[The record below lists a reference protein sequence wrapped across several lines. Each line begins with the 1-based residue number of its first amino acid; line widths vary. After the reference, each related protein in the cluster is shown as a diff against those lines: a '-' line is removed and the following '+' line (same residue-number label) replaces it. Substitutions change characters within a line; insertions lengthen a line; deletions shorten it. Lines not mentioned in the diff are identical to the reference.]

1 MASAESLREKTIS
14 GMLWSFSDSI
24 AGQAIQF
31 VVGLIL
37 ARILSPAEFGLVG
50 MITVFLAVSQSFID
64 SGFAQ
69 ALIRK
74 PGAGENDYSTV
85 FWFNL
90 GAGVIFFALFFALAP
105 AISRFYN
112 EPKLLA
118 LTRVL
123 SVILIINSFG
133 MVQRAL
139 LTRRID
145 FRQQTIITVVSA
157 LISGVVAIWMALTGY
172 GVWSLVWKSLIGYL
186 IQAVLLWWLSKWRPV
201 FIFSWESFRDLFAF
215 GSKLLISGLIDT
227 VYRNIYPLIIG
238 KVFTAEDLGFYSR
251 ADQFTKLPSQN
262 ISQVVQRVSYPA
274 LSQLQDDNP
283 KLKSGYRKVITTT
296 MYISFIA
303 LLCLAAVAKPM
314 IVVLIGE
321 KWLPAVPYLQLL
333 CLGGMLYPLHAINL
347 NMLKVKG
354 RSDLFLRLEIIK
366 KLLAVPVILAGIFIG
381 IYAMLIGMVVHS
393 FVGYFINSYYS
404 GRMINYPFNEQLSDI
419 LPAFIIALVTAGV
432 TWLLSFVIPA
442 GNFVVLT
449 IQLVTAAGL
458 TLLLSELTKNR
469 GYLEIKA
476 IVTDLVAKIRS
487 RRV

>member
-1 MASAESLREKTIS
+1 MTAKESLRDKTIT

-31 VVGLIL
+31 IVGLIL
-37 ARILSPAEFGLVG
+37 ARILTPAEFGLVG
-50 MITVFLAVSQSFID
+50 MITVFIAVSQSFID

-74 PGAGENDYSTV
+74 PGADEKDYSTV

-90 GAGVIFFALFFALAP
+90 AAGLVFFALFFAFAP
-105 AISRFYN
+105 AIARFYK
-112 EPKLLA
+112 EPQLLS

-123 SVILIINSFG
+123 SIILIINSFG

-145 FRQQTIITVVSA
+145 FRQQTIITVASA
-157 LISGVVAIWMALTGY
+157 VISGGIAIWMALSGY

-186 IQAVLLWWLSKWRPV
+186 VQSVMLWWLSSWRPV
-201 FIFSWESFRDLFAF
+201 LVFSKESFRDLFAF

-274 LSQLQDDNP
+274 LSQLQDNDE
-283 KLKSGYRKVITTT
+283 KLKTGYRKVIITT
-296 MYISFIA
+296 MYISFVA
-303 LLCLAAVAKPM
+303 LLCLAAIARPL

-381 IYAMLIGMVVHS
+381 IYAMLIGMVIHS

-404 GRMINYPFNEQLSDI
+404 GRMIKYPFNEQLADI
-419 LPAFIIALVTAGV
+419 LPAFLISLVGAGI
-432 TWLLSFVIPA
+432 TWGVLLVVPA
-442 GNFVVLT
+442 GNFILLVIQVV
-449 IQLVTAAGL
+449 VAAGL
-458 TLLLSELTKNR
+458 ILLLSEVTRNS
-469 GYLEIKA
+469 GYTEIKG
-476 IVTDLVAKIRS
+476 IIIDTVAKFKS
-487 RRV
+487 RRK